1 MTFFGITSFFVPHF
15 RHWRFY
21 NLGLSLLSFLIRYD
35 RPFPDEAAAL
45 FLENLVHD
53 SFKIRLTATSA
64 LRKILFL
71 RKKEQLTKD
80 STTTTITVQ
89 DVDFDSLPL
98 DPLATGG
105 VEAYDKTVFYDKAH
119 IGYYPGCTYQM
130 VVKEGRARKTPKNE
144 DFIFTKF
151 SDEAFL
157 GKLFSLFAIERE
169 KDEQMSE
176 LMGKCAQTIFDIFC

>member
-1 MTFFGITSFFVPHF
+1 MTFFAITSFLLVPHF

-64 LRKILFL
+64 LRKILYL
-71 RKKEQLTKD
+71 RKKDQLTKD
-80 STTTTITVQ
+80 SSTTTITVQ

-105 VEAYDKTVFYDKAH
+105 VEAYDSTVFYDKAH
-119 IGYYPGCTYQM
+119 IGYYPGCSYQM
-130 VVKEGRARKTPKNE
+130 VVKAGRRARKVLENEE

-151 SDEAFL
+151 SDETFL
-157 GKLFSLFAIERE
+157 GKLFALFAIERE

-176 LMGKCAQTIFDIFC
+176 LMGKS

>member
-1 MTFFGITSFFVPHF
+1 M
-15 RHWRFY
+15 
-21 NLGLSLLSFLIRYD
+21 
-35 RPFPDEAAAL
+35 

-71 RKKEQLTKD
+71 RKKDQLTKD
-80 STTTTITVQ
+80 SSTTTTITVQ

-105 VEAYDKTVFYDKAH
+105 VEVYESTVFYDKAH
-119 IGYYPGCTYQM
+119 IGYYPGCSYQM
-130 VVKEGRARKTPKNE
+130 VVKKGRRARKVLENEE

-157 GKLFSLFAIERE
+157 GKLFALFAIERE

-176 LMGKCAQTIFDIFC
+176 LMGKACADAIEASFVVVVDKSNSPQLFFPG